1 MKNKTEKTELKELIE
16 GTIVQWEIQNEI
28 LILKNS
34 NDKYAAFQL
43 LDVGNK
49 EFVQKRDNLKIN
61 I

>member
-1 MKNKTEKTELKELIE
+1 
-16 GTIVQWEIQNEI
+16 
-28 LILKNS
+28 LKNS